1 MGYPIGWTDPDR
13 EEPEPWPGWPA
24 GMGTEQ
30 YGWEPPRICGKIPN
44 RAKRL
49 KALGNAVVP
58 QQVYPLFLGMAELA
72 WAMRED
78 DRNDA

>member
-1 MGYPIGWTDPDR
+1 MNADQHPY
-13 EEPEPWPGWPA
+13 
-24 GMGTEQ
+24 
-30 YGWEPPRICGKIPN
+30 EPPRTTAECKN
-44 RAKRL
+44 RAARV

-72 WAMRED
+72 WAIRED

>member
-1 MGYPIGWTDPDR
+1 MNKLKPCPF
-13 EEPEPWPGWPA
+13 
-24 GMGTEQ
+24 
-30 YGWEPPRICGKIPN
+30 CGQ
-44 RAKRL
+44 RARMSKS
-49 KALGNAVVP
+49 LGNSVVP